1 CGHWV
6 HTASSSSAAALC
18 PSTMP
23 MTLWVALESSQD
35 TVGLAGIE
43 PSSGAYWVESTQS
56 PTAIAL
62 IASWAWLLRTTM
74 IAIAATATA
83 TITAPDTTHFH
94 TPPARPLTGSAA
106 DGFSAGA
113 ALSPAPTPIS

>member
-1 CGHWV
+1 MVAVVCGHGV

-23 MTLWVALESSQD
+23 MTLWVALASSQE

-56 PTAIAL
+56 PTGIAL
-62 IASWAWLLRTTM
+62 IASWARLLRTTM

-83 TITAPDTTHFH
+83 RITAPDTIHFQV
-94 TPPARPLTGSAA
+94 PPPLPV
-106 DGFSAGA
+106 AGA
-113 ALSPAPTPIS
+113 AA